1 MGVVA
6 GSGPLRSHRDDIGQ
20 GGASGLGAP
29 DVPTAARPLPVLRVT
44 TLSEP
49 LFQGQPCGGVVDVPS
64 ALKCTT
70 RPVSMCVDAPVS
82 RVGTSVTPKVSP
94 SPLVSP
100 SSRPASHQGSLQ
112 WVPQTVPFSDG
123 SCASP
128 VLHPGHAWSPWLL
141 SADHPTGRRDLAVHS
156 PPGWGHSGCFQVWAV
171 RNAAAFGKIGLFVS
185 LPVNLRHSSRFSRY
199 KPFPPAC
206 PQAPARRA
214 VPDREEKRS
223 IR

>member
-70 RPVSMCVDAPVS
+70 RSVSMCVDAPVS

-100 SSRPASHQGSLQ
+100 SSRPALPATRGLCSGSHRPCHFLMAHARPLCCIQATPGAPGS
-112 WVPQTVPFSDG
+112 
-123 SCASP
+123 SP
-128 VLHPGHAWSPWLL
+128 PTTPPDAGTWLSIRRLAGDIRVVSRFGLLGTQLL
-141 SADHPTGRRDLAVHS
+141 SER
-156 PPGWGHSGCFQVWAV
+156 SGC
-171 RNAAAFGKIGLFVS
+171 LF
-185 LPVNLRHSSRFSRY
+185 PCR
-199 KPFPPAC
+199 
-206 PQAPARRA
+206 
-214 VPDREEKRS
+214 
-223 IR
+223 